1 MAFHSILHEGP
12 LPIMEE
18 TLSAPLCF
26 GDLNLDQ
33 VVDLITAEFKEYDLE
48 PFYYARL
55 IDLDSITYRQDVM
68 EDLQDRKALQVVKMF
83 SEKMRLVRTYLSQV
97 KEFHYYPHTVRRRF
111 VAAVDTYCD
120 AVESFALGLSTL
132 EARSRGLR
140 SLREYLSEYVASN
153 SFRALVAETRKLKSD
168 LSAITY
174 SLLMDEGSIT
184 VWHYEGEPDYSA
196 AVEETFAKF
205 RWGAPGK
212 HWVEV
217 PRWSGM
223 NHIEAQIQ
231 DRVALLYPE
240 VFHSLDA
247 YYASHADF
255 ADARIQRFDREVQ
268 FFVAYLD
275 YVNKLRSAGLHF
287 CRPVISNK
295 SKAVLA
301 KDTFDIALGAKL
313 VHGERSIVPNDFSL
327 SGCERML
334 VVSGPNQG
342 GKTTFARTFGQ
353 LHYLASLGCL
363 VPGKEARL
371 YLYDTIFTHFERAE
385 DPTNLRGKLQ
395 DDLIRIREILD
406 HATPDSIII
415 MNEIFSSTTLKDAI
429 YLSRKII
436 GRMSALDL
444 LGVCVTFI
452 DELAAFD
459 QKTVSM
465 VSAVDPNNPAVRTFK
480 IERRAADGLAYA
492 LAIAE
497 KYHVTYKW
505 IHARVQP

>member
-1 MAFHSILHEGP
+1 MSFHSILHEKP
-12 LPIMEE
+12 APFEQE
-18 TLSAPLCF
+18 TLSAPHCF

-33 VVDLITAEFKEYDLE
+33 VVDLINAEFKEYDLK

-55 IDLDSITYRQDVM
+55 TELDSITYRQDVM
-68 EDLQDRKALQVVKMF
+68 EDLQDRRALQVVKVF
-83 SEKMRLVRTYLSQV
+83 SERMRLVRAYLNQA

-111 VAAVDTYCD
+111 LAAVDTYCD
-120 AVESFALGLSTL
+120 AVESFAQGLSTL
-132 EARSRGLR
+132 NARSRGLC
-140 SLREYLSEYVASN
+140 SLREYLSEYVASAP
-153 SFRALVAETRKLKSD
+153 FRALLAETTKLKSE

-174 SLLMDEGSIT
+174 SLLMDEGSLT

-205 RWGAPGK
+205 RWGEPGK
-212 HWVEV
+212 HWVDV

-240 VFHSLDA
+240 VFDSLDA
-247 YYASHADF
+247 YYTSHADF
-255 ADARIQRFDREVQ
+255 ADTKVQRFDREVQ
-268 FFVAYLD
+268 FYVAYLD
-275 YVNKLRSAGLHF
+275 YVDRFRSAGLHF
-287 CRPVISNK
+287 CRPAL
-295 SKAVLA
+295 SKTSKTVLA

-313 VHGERSIVPNDFSL
+313 VREKRSVVPNDFAL
-327 SGCERML
+327 SGSERIL

-371 YLYDTIFTHFERAE
+371 YLYDELFTHFERAE
-385 DPTNLRGKLQ
+385 DAANLRGKLQ
-395 DDLIRIREILD
+395 DDLIRIREVLN

-415 MNEIFSSTTLKDAI
+415 MNEIFASTTLKDAVF
-429 YLSRKII
+429 LSRKII

-465 VSAVDPNNPAVRTFK
+465 VSTVDPSNPPVRTFK

>member
-1 MAFHSILHEGP
+1 MTFHSILHEGSV
-12 LPIMEE
+12 PIAEE
-18 TLSAPLCF
+18 TLGEPQCF

-33 VVDLITAEFKEYDLE
+33 VVDLITAEFKEYDLK
-48 PFYYARL
+48 PFYFARL
-55 IDLDSITYRQDVM
+55 TDLDSITYRQDVM
-68 EDLQDRKALQVVKMF
+68 EDLQDRRALQAVKIF
-83 SEKMRLVRTYLSQV
+83 SEKMRLVRAYLNQA

-111 VAAVDTYCD
+111 LAAVDTYCD
-120 AVESFALGLSTL
+120 AVETFAQGLSTL
-132 EARSRGLR
+132 NARSRGLC
-140 SLREYLSEYVASN
+140 SLREYLSEYVASAP
-153 SFRALVAETRKLKSD
+153 FRALQAETTKLKSD

-205 RWGAPGK
+205 RWGEPGK
-212 HWVEV
+212 HWVDV

-231 DRVALLYPE
+231 DRLALLYPE
-240 VFHSLDA
+240 VFRSLDA
-247 YYASHADF
+247 FYTSHADF
-255 ADARIQRFDREVQ
+255 ADAKIQRFDREVQ
-268 FFVAYLD
+268 FYVAYLD
-275 YVNKLRSAGLHF
+275 YVGSFRSAGVHF
-287 CRPVISNK
+287 CRPVLSK
-295 SKAVLA
+295 TSKAVFA

-313 VHGERSIVPNDFSL
+313 VRDKRSLVPNDFSV
-327 SGCERML
+327 SGSERIL

-363 VPGKEARL
+363 VAGNEARL
-371 YLYDTIFTHFERAE
+371 YLYDKLFTHFERAE

-395 DDLIRIREILD
+395 DDLIRIREILN
-406 HATPDSIII
+406 HATPDSIVI

-436 GRMSALDL
+436 GRMSELDL

-465 VSAVDPNNPAVRTFK
+465 VSAVDPNNPATRTFK
-480 IERRAADGLAYA
+480 IERRPADGLAYA